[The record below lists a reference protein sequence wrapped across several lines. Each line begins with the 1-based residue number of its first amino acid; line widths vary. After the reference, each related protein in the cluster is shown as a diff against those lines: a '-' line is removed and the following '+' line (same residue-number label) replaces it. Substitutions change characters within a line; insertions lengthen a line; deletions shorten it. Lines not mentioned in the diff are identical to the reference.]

1 MKRKLVILNQAAN
14 YLTVGLANAFITH
27 FDEVV
32 LITGSVHVQGEELD
46 EDITV
51 HKINQWYDRP
61 VRKKT
66 WSYLKALWNM
76 WWLLMTKFRH
86 HEVFFVSVPPMGY
99 LLNLILPHRFSMIIW
114 DVYPDA
120 FALTGMSPH
129 HPVYRTWAWF
139 NKRSFRRAYRL
150 FTISEGMAN
159 LLSKYVDREKIIIQP
174 IWSIFQSNGRIV
186 KADNPFIRE
195 HHLEGKFIVQYS
207 GNIGL
212 SHRVE
217 WLIELAEEL
226 QKHDH
231 ILIQIIGRGP
241 RKPVLERLVAEK
253 NLANCQFLPF
263 QSDEMFPYS
272 LSAADVGVVMLDPR
286 ISQGSVPSKTY
297 NLMAYGIPALYVASP
312 DSELARYTDKYE
324 HGLCV
329 EEQQIMEAAEFLIKL
344 SRNSEEYTVRSKAA
358 ERAGR
363 NFRRDNADKIV
374 RHYFGD

>member
-1 MKRKLVILNQAAN
+1 MTQKNKTA
-14 YLTVGLANAFITH
+14 
-27 FDEVV
+27 
-32 LITGSVHVQGEELD
+32 LITGITGQDGAYLAELLLEKGYTVHGIKRRASLFNTDRIDHLYQDPHEENQRLILHYGDMTDSLNLTRIIQETQPDEIYNLAAQSHVQ
-46 EDITV
+46 
-51 HKINQWYDRP
+51 
-61 VRKKT
+61 
-66 WSYLKALWNM
+66 
-76 WWLLMTKFRH
+76 
-86 HEVFFVSVPPMGY
+86 VSFDTPEY
-99 LLNLILPHRFSMIIW
+99 
-114 DVYPDA
+114 
-120 FALTGMSPH
+120 T
-129 HPVYRTWAWF
+129 
-139 NKRSFRRAYRL
+139 
-150 FTISEGMAN
+150 AN
-159 LLSKYVDREKIIIQP
+159 V
-174 IWSIFQSNGRIV
+174 SNGRVV

-195 HHLEGKFIVQYS
+195 HQLEGKFIVQYS

-344 SRNSEEYTVRSKAA
+344 SRNSEEYTVP
-358 ERAGR
+358 
-363 NFRRDNADKIV
+363 
-374 RHYFGD
+374 